1 MVDAEHAVDEAPN
14 SGPSS
19 AQRLELYDD
28 VMMLNHRPG
37 EAAQLET
44 WWRWSPP
51 SPSRSPAAQ
60 AYALPPVPEP
70 QGYLLWLAGLALLA
84 LAARRRAQRR

>member
-1 MVDAEHAVDEAPN
+1 MVDAEHTADEAPN
-14 SGPSS
+14 GGPSA
-19 AQRLELYDD
+19 AQLLGLYDD

-37 EAAQLET
+37 EAAQSDT

-51 SPSRSPAAQ
+51 PPFRSPSAQ
-60 AYALPPVPEP
+60 AYALPSVPEP